1 MPKRLGLAAIFLL
14 ILLLASTSMTRGQ
27 VRTTGQLG
35 GTVLDPSGAAVSA
48 ATVTISQPATGFS
61 QTVTVNDAGEYVF
74 PALQPGAYQLKV
86 TAAGFSDAVY
96 DHVVV
101 GAARSTD
108 LKVQLKV
115 GQASETVRV
124 STEGEVLETT
134 TNTLSSTI
142 SPEGLQE
149 LPLNGRDVLPFAQ
162 LVPGAQSG
170 GDQRFTTYNSLPNA
184 SLNITVD
191 GVNDNFQRYRTST
204 TGFYTAAPLR
214 LGAFDEVT
222 VSTDSLTADAGGR
235 LGAIALCDQARNQSV
250 PRLGILANTKQRV
263 QCEQFHEQCA
273 RAEDFSF
280 PPERLW
286 RKPGR
291 AAVEE

>member
-1 MPKRLGLAAIFLL
+1 M
-14 ILLLASTSMTRGQ
+14 LLLASTGMTRGQ

-35 GTVLDPSGAAVSA
+35 GTVLDSSGAAVSGA
-48 ATVTISQPATGFS
+48 AVTVSQPATGFS
-61 QTVTVNDAGEYVF
+61 QTVTANDSGEYVF
-74 PALQPGAYQLKV
+74 PALQPGAYQVKV
-86 TAAGFSDAVY
+86 SAGGFSDAVY

-101 GAARSTD
+101 GAARGTD

-115 GQASETVRV
+115 AQASETVRV
-124 STEGEVLETT
+124 AAEGEVLETT

-184 SLNITVD
+184 AVNITLD

-204 TGFYTAAPLR
+204 TGSYRAFA
-214 LGAFDEVT
+214 LGRVRRSYSFDRQSDRRCRV
-222 VSTDSLTADAGGR
+222 GR
-235 LGAIALCDQARNQSV
+235 LGAIALRDQARNQSV
-250 PRLGILANTKQRV
+250 PRHGILANTKQRV
-263 QCEQFHEQCA
+263 QCEQFTNNALGLKISPFHVN
-273 RAEDFSF
+273 D
-280 PPERLW
+280 
-286 RKPGR
+286 
-291 AAVEE
+291 